1 MYIRTAFSA
10 FRAVPASRI
19 VNNCRPRVST
29 DLLHLDSANTGR
41 CGPHSRQEVG
51 QAVVPCSLVGEGEMG
66 VGWTRVRHDVEPS
79 RADSLPLAPKH
90 CHWVGAS
97 QRELEERSIRGEPV
111 KTGDARLVALKF
123 FEQTWYPL
131 RKVPGAEIRR
141 VSGWTFD
148 NVRKT
153 NPEARKLSI
162 LLWTEG
168 VGTDRSPHAL
178 AQLRRGERGP
188 EPARRTR
195 EVVST
200 LNRVEPGIDP
210 NEDEVEP

>member
-1 MYIRTAFSA
+1 M
-10 FRAVPASRI
+10 
-19 VNNCRPRVST
+19 
-29 DLLHLDSANTGR
+29 
-41 CGPHSRQEVG
+41 
-51 QAVVPCSLVGEGEMG
+51 
-66 VGWTRVRHDVEPS
+66 
-79 RADSLPLAPKH
+79 
-90 CHWVGAS
+90 
-97 QRELEERSIRGEPV
+97 
-111 KTGDARLVALKF
+111 
-123 FEQTWYPL
+123 
-131 RKVPGAEIRR
+131 EIRR

>member
-1 MYIRTAFSA
+1 
-10 FRAVPASRI
+10 
-19 VNNCRPRVST
+19 
-29 DLLHLDSANTGR
+29 
-41 CGPHSRQEVG
+41 
-51 QAVVPCSLVGEGEMG
+51 MG

-79 RADSLPLAPKH
+79 RADSLPLASKH
-90 CHWVGAS
+90 CHRVGAS

-168 VGTDRSPHAL
+168 VGTDRSAHAL

-195 EVVST
+195 EVVSA

-210 NEDEVEP
+210 NEDEVEPWPEMVWQRPKRVSLVHPVGTVPRRRFLFCHAIGLQMEDAAKPA